1 MLTYKEILYATTKL
15 LSQNYSC
22 DIVVDSLK
30 QNFEEECFYVTLE
43 PVSTIGITRTFNKKT
58 LLISI
63 KYFCDKDKISLYD
76 KANELEKIFFRKL
89 KVDNRYLEI
98 SNVEANFI
106 NDEVGTMLDFL
117 VTLEFTDI
125 DLEKDLEDKE
135 RYDLMQELYLKN
147 E

>member
-1 MLTYKEILYATTKL
+1 MLTYKEILFATTKL
-15 LSQNYSC
+15 LKKNFEC
-22 DIVVDSLK
+22 DIVVDSLQ

-63 KYFCDKDKISLYD
+63 KYFNDKDKITLYD

-106 NDEVGTMLDFL
+106 DDEVGTMLDFL

-135 RYDLMQELYLKN
+135 QYDLMQELYLKN
-147 E
+147 

>member
-1 MLTYKEILYATTKL
+1 MLFFNATTKL
-15 LSQNYSC
+15 LKKNFRC
-22 DIVVDSLK
+22 DIVVDSLQ

-43 PVSTIGITRTFNKKT
+43 PVSTIGISRTFNKKT

-63 KYFCDKDKISLYD
+63 KYFNDKDKITLYD

-106 NDEVGTMLDFL
+106 DDEVGTMLDFL

-135 RYDLMQELYLKN
+135 QYDLMQELYLKS
-147 E
+147 

>member
-1 MLTYKEILYATTKL
+1 MLTYKEILFATTKL
-15 LSQNYSC
+15 LKKNFGC

-43 PVSTIGITRTFNKKT
+43 PVSTIGISRTFNKKT

-63 KYFCDKDKISLYD
+63 KYFNDKDKIFLYD

-89 KVDNRYLEI
+89 KVNDRFLEI

-106 NDEVGTMLDFL
+106 KDEVGTMLDFL
-117 VTLEFTDI
+117 VTLEFVDVDIIKDTD
-125 DLEKDLEDKE
+125 EKYEKMGE
-135 RYDLMQELYLKN
+135 FFPNYK
-147 E
+147 

>member
-15 LSQNYSC
+15 LKKNFRS
-22 DIVVDSLK
+22 DIVVDSLQ

-43 PVSTIGITRTFNKKT
+43 PVSTIGISRTFNKKT

-63 KYFCDKDKISLYD
+63 KYFNDKDKIFLYD

-89 KVDNRYLEI
+89 KVNNRYLEI

-106 NDEVGTMLDFL
+106 DDEVGTMLDFL

-125 DLEKDLEDKE
+125 DLEKDLEEKE
-135 RYDLMQELYLKN
+135 EYDLMQELYLN
-147 E
+147 N

>member
-1 MLTYKEILYATTKL
+1 MLTYKEILFATTKL
-15 LSQNYSC
+15 LKKNFEC

-43 PVSTIGITRTFNKKT
+43 PVSTIGISRTFNKKT

-63 KYFCDKDKISLYD
+63 KYFNDKDKIFLYD

-106 NDEVGTMLDFL
+106 DDEVGTMLDFL

-125 DLEKDLEDKE
+125 DLEKVLEDKE
-135 RYDLMQELYLKN
+135 QYDLMQELYLN
-147 E
+147 N

>member
-1 MLTYKEILYATTKL
+1 MLTYKEILFATTKL
-15 LSQNYSC
+15 LKKNFEC

-43 PVSTIGITRTFNKKT
+43 PVSTIGMSRTFNKKT

-63 KYFCDKDKISLYD
+63 KYFNDKDKIFLYD

-89 KVDNRYLEI
+89 KVNDRFLEI

-125 DLEKDLEDKE
+125 DLEKDLEEKE
-135 RYDLMQELYLKN
+135 EYDLMQELYLKN
-147 E
+147 

>member
-1 MLTYKEILYATTKL
+1 MLTYKEILFATTKL
-15 LSQNYSC
+15 LKKNFEC

-43 PVSTIGITRTFNKKT
+43 PVSTIGISRTFNKKT

-63 KYFCDKDKISLYD
+63 KYFNDKDKIFLYD

-89 KVDNRYLEI
+89 KVNDRFLEI

-117 VTLEFTDI
+117 VTLEFTDVGSV
-125 DLEKDLEDKE
+125 KDLEEKE
-135 RYDLMQELYLKN
+135 EYDLMQELYLKN
-147 E
+147 

>member
-1 MLTYKEILYATTKL
+1 M
-15 LSQNYSC
+15 
-22 DIVVDSLK
+22 DSLK

-43 PVSTIGITRTFNKKT
+43 PVSTIGISRTFNKKT

-63 KYFCDKDKISLYD
+63 KYFNDKDKIFLYD

-89 KVDNRYLEI
+89 KVNDRFLEI

-117 VTLEFTDI
+117 VTLEFVDVDI
-125 DLEKDLEDKE
+125 IKDPNEKYEKMGE
-135 RYDLMQELYLKN
+135 FFPNYK
-147 E
+147 

>member
-15 LSQNYSC
+15 LKKNFRS

-43 PVSTIGITRTFNKKT
+43 PVSTIGISRTFNKKT

-63 KYFCDKDKISLYD
+63 KYFNDKDKIFLYD

-89 KVDNRYLEI
+89 KVNNRYLEI

-117 VTLEFTDI
+117 VSLEFTDI

-135 RYDLMQELYLKN
+135 QYDLMQELYLKS
-147 E
+147 

>member
-63 KYFCDKDKISLYD
+63 KYFNDEDKISLYD

-89 KVDNRYLEI
+89 KVNNRYLEI

-106 NDEVGTMLDFL
+106 DDEVGTMLDFL
-117 VTLEFTDI
+117 VTLEFTDVGSV
-125 DLEKDLEDKE
+125 KDLEEKE
-135 RYDLMQELYLKN
+135 EYDLMQELYLKN
-147 E
+147 

>member
-1 MLTYKEILYATTKL
+1 MLTYKEILFATTKL
-15 LSQNYSC
+15 LKKNFRC

-43 PVSTIGITRTFNKKT
+43 PVSTIGISRTFNKKT

-63 KYFCDKDKISLYD
+63 KYFNDKDKIFLYD

-89 KVDNRYLEI
+89 KVNNRYLEI

-117 VTLEFTDI
+117 VTLEFVDVDI
-125 DLEKDLEDKE
+125 IKDPNEKYEKMGE
-135 RYDLMQELYLKN
+135 FFPNYK
-147 E
+147 

>member
-1 MLTYKEILYATTKL
+1 MLTYKEILFATTKL
-15 LSQNYSC
+15 LKKNFKY
-22 DIVVDSLK
+22 DIVVDSLQ

-43 PVSTIGITRTFNKKT
+43 PVSTIGISRTFNKKT

-63 KYFCDKDKISLYD
+63 KYFNDKDKIFLYD

-89 KVDNRYLEI
+89 KVDDRFLEI

-106 NDEVGTMLDFL
+106 NDEVGAMLDFL

-125 DLEKDLEDKE
+125 DLEKDLEEKE
-135 RYDLMQELYLKN
+135 EYDLMQELYLKN
-147 E
+147 

>member
-15 LSQNYSC
+15 LKKNFRS

-43 PVSTIGITRTFNKKT
+43 PVSTIGISRTFNKKT

-63 KYFCDKDKISLYD
+63 KYFNDKDKIFLYD

-89 KVDNRYLEI
+89 KVNNRYLEI

-117 VTLEFTDI
+117 VSLEFTDI
-125 DLEKDLEDKE
+125 DLEKDLEEKE
-135 RYDLMQELYLKN
+135 EYDLMQELYLKS
-147 E
+147 

>member
-30 QNFEEECFYVTLE
+30 QNFKEECFYVTLE

-63 KYFCDKDKISLYD
+63 KYFNDEDKIILYD

-89 KVDNRYLEI
+89 KVNNRYLEI

-106 NDEVGTMLDFL
+106 DDEVGTMLDFL

-135 RYDLMQELYLKN
+135 QYDLMQELYLKN
-147 E
+147 

>member
-1 MLTYKEILYATTKL
+1 M
-15 LSQNYSC
+15 
-22 DIVVDSLK
+22 
-30 QNFEEECFYVTLE
+30 
-43 PVSTIGITRTFNKKT
+43 
-58 LLISI
+58 LISI
-63 KYFCDKDKISLYD
+63 KYFNDKDKITLYD

-106 NDEVGTMLDFL
+106 DDEVGTMLDFL

-135 RYDLMQELYLKN
+135 QYDLMQELYLKS
-147 E
+147 

>member
-1 MLTYKEILYATTKL
+1 MLTYKEILFATTKL
-15 LSQNYSC
+15 LKKNFRS

-43 PVSTIGITRTFNKKT
+43 PVSTIGISRTFNEKT

-63 KYFCDKDKISLYD
+63 KYFNDKDKIFLYD

-106 NDEVGTMLDFL
+106 DDEVGTMLDFL

-125 DLEKDLEDKE
+125 DLEKDLEEKE
-135 RYDLMQELYLKN
+135 EYDLMQELYLKN
-147 E
+147 